1 MVNFKRL
8 GRITVCLLLCCAAC
22 IFLVESVS
30 AVSSSSVT
38 PVSNTV
44 IPNAPIIVSESET
57 AVSAGHDVSSIHRYA
72 SYGSRIIGCLEN
84 GTKLTVLGTKG
95 DFYRIDCYDMEGYIA
110 KSQVTATDAGEY
122 YVNCADDSSE
132 SRTLESFSVQESLEL
147 KSAVLAW
154 GSKYIGVKYVW
165 GGMSP
170 YGFDCS
176 GLVKYVFNKAGMTVG
191 RTTVNLLE
199 EGVGIA
205 KEDLQCGDLVFFSNT
220 GDNGGFCSHVGIYVG
235 NGQLLHSGTKG
246 VTIVNLDSPY
256 FVQHYLCSRR
266 MILSDLNPT
275 AAIPTVG
282 AMSGSNSSYWRNA
295 QQDGSLGM
303 G

>member
-1 MVNFKRL
+1 MIFKRP
-8 GRITVCLLLCCAAC
+8 GRIAVCLLLCCAAC
-22 IFLVESVS
+22 LLFGKPVS
-30 AVSSSSVT
+30 AVSSTSVT
-38 PVSNTV
+38 PVTNAV
-44 IPNAPIIVSESET
+44 IPNAPVAAAASET
-57 AVSAGHDVSSIHRYA
+57 AASAGHDVSNVHRYA
-72 SYGSRIIGCLEN
+72 SNGSQVIGCLEN

-95 DFYRIDCYDMEGYIA
+95 DFYRIDCCDMEGYIA
-110 KSQVTATDAGEY
+110 RSQVTATEAGEY
-122 YVNCADDSSE
+122 YVNCVEDSAE
-132 SRTLESFSVQESLEL
+132 TRTLESFSVQESLEL
-147 KSAVLAW
+147 RSAVLAW

-176 GLVKYVFNKAGMTVG
+176 GLVKYIFNKAGMAAG
-191 RTTVNLLE
+191 RTTVDLME
-199 EGVGIA
+199 KGVVIA

-220 GDNGGFCSHVGIYVG
+220 GDNGGFCSHVGMYIG
-235 NGQLLHSGTKG
+235 NGQMLHSGTRG
-246 VTIVNLDSPY
+246 VCIVNLESPY

-266 MILSDLNPT
+266 VILSDLNPT

-282 AMSGSNSSYWRNA
+282 AMSGSNASYWRSG

>member
-1 MVNFKRL
+1 MNFKRL
-8 GRITVCLLLCCAAC
+8 GRIAVCLLLCCAAC
-22 IFLVESVS
+22 MIFGKPVS
-30 AVSSSSVT
+30 AVSSTSVT

-44 IPNAPIIVSESET
+44 IPNAPVIAAASET
-57 AVSAGHDVSSIHRYA
+57 AVSAGHEVSKIYLYA
-72 SYGSRIIGCLEN
+72 STGSWVIGCMEN

-122 YVNCADDSSE
+122 YVNCVEDSSE
-132 SRTLESFSVQESLEL
+132 TRTLESFSVQESLEL

-176 GLVKYVFNKAGMTVG
+176 GLMKYIFNKAGKTVG
-191 RTTVNLLE
+191 RTTVDQLE
-199 EGVGIA
+199 EGVVIA

-220 GDNGGFCSHVGIYVG
+220 GDNGGFCSHVGMYIG

-246 VTIVNLDSPY
+246 VCIVNLESPY
-256 FVQHYLCSRR
+256 FVQHYLCARR

-282 AMSGSNSSYWRNA
+282 VMSGSNASYWRNE